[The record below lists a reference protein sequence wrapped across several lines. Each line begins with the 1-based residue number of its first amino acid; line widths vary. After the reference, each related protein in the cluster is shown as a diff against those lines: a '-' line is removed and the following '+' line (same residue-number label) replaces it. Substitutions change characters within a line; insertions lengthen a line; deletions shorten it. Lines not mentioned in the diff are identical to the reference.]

1 MEQPVSYHV
10 VAAQVAPTSSR
21 WTLGPIIR
29 EYLDRVSTLYEDFLT
44 SSLSQYIEVDKG
56 IDLRHILLRH
66 ALMISTSSCI
76 SFFFPLRSLSASLA
90 YKDVFETEKSE
101 AKIKELCN
109 ELRKVKREL
118 AVRAKREKRLAAK
131 VKDSKALRKVLELE
145 VKEFAAKISELQVGL
160 ERTRSELDD
169 SQGLLERQRVYMV
182 KKGREF
188 AQKNK
193 SLESEK

>member
-1 MEQPVSYHV
+1 MEQPISYHV
-10 VAAQVAPTSSR
+10 VAAQVTPTSSR
-21 WTLGPIIR
+21 WTLGPIVR

-66 ALMISTSSCI
+66 ALMISTSS
-76 SFFFPLRSLSASLA
+76 
-90 YKDVFETEKSE
+90 
-101 AKIKELCN
+101 
-109 ELRKVKREL
+109 
-118 AVRAKREKRLAAK
+118 LAAK

-160 ERTRSELDD
+160 ERTRSELYD

-182 KKGREF
+182 KKGRQF